1 MKSFECVT
9 FPRMGSVMALRER
22 SIQDQVVTLADEYA
36 EALVA
41 SLPAIPSMEML
52 HKVVAGILLSFL
64 ADALSGVEHE

>member
-9 FPRMGSVMALRER
+9 FPHMGSVMALRER
-22 SIQDQVVTLADEYA
+22 SVQDQVVSLADEYA

-52 HKVVAGILLSFL
+52 HKVVAGTLLSFL